1 LDIFKNHGRELE
13 TKKPKIMNLQ
23 GEFSIF
29 TFFKTVPVFSNAPD
43 NEFQIPFIA
52 AHKIWDILG
61 R

>member
-1 LDIFKNHGRELE
+1 
-13 TKKPKIMNLQ
+13 MNLQ